1 MTDATAQV
9 FTIQDAHDA
18 KLNQIAEVIAGLE
31 SLSATIA
38 AMETASLGGVDL
50 WTGGL
55 PESLTQVRQQV
66 DFQAIRLRDKFPAP
80 AVEA

>member
-18 KLNQIAEVIAGLE
+18 KLAQIATVIAGLE
-31 SLSATIA
+31 SLSTAIA
-38 AMETASLGGVDL
+38 DMEAASLGGVSL

-55 PESLTQVRQQV
+55 PESLTQVKQQI
-66 DFQAIRLRDKFPAP
+66 DFQVIRLREKFPSLP
-80 AVEA
+80 A